1 MVLVII
7 FCVVLGAVLGSFSCC
22 QAWRIRYKVEKKG
35 ELGKRSVCLSCGK
48 KLRWYENMP
57 IVSWVLQRGKCR
69 KCGKKIGTAEIMS
82 EVLGGVFGGMVGVKF
97 LDKIMTGELGD
108 GITKLLF
115 YGNTAVLGTAELWL
129 MITEILLIV
138 AIFTTMGIIAIYDAK
153 WGEMPAKLLWVTV
166 GLGVVFAGIG
176 VYQGNSLFD
185 LGISVLLLAGTYY
198 ILYKVSREKWVGGG
212 DWILCLSIALVLGE
226 PLLALVELSLANF
239 LGMIVMLPRKK
250 RGKMIPMGPFFVV
263 AGVLIFSF
271 SDLLINMI

>member
-138 AIFTTMGIIAIYDAK
+138 VIFTHVDQ
-153 WGEMPAKLLWVTV
+153 PH
-166 GLGVVFAGIG
+166 
-176 VYQGNSLFD
+176 Q
-185 LGISVLLLAGTYY
+185 
-198 ILYKVSREKWVGGG
+198 REGQHIEQRRDDQRRRREQVDG
-212 DWILCLSIALVLGE
+212 
-226 PLLALVELSLANF
+226 
-239 LGMIVMLPRKK
+239 
-250 RGKMIPMGPFFVV
+250 V
-263 AGVLIFSF
+263 AGEAVGQL
-271 SDLLINMI
+271 

>member
-138 AIFTTMGIIAIYDAK
+138 VIFTTMGIIAIYDAK

-212 DWILCLSIALVLGE
+212 DWIFCLSIALVLGE
-226 PLLALVELSLANF
+226 P
-239 LGMIVMLPRKK
+239 R
-250 RGKMIPMGPFFVV
+250 
-263 AGVLIFSF
+263 
-271 SDLLINMI
+271 